1 MSPKTKNPANPRPDE
16 PLAGS
21 PPNSYTAGMVRE
33 PNGSRGAWWREGARS
48 WIPMLAIGVTL
59 LLSIQ
64 SQMLGMQR
72 QIGDLR
78 AEIRDVVRA
87 EVRKEIAALR
97 HELKGDMEILR
108 AELKADM
115 ETLRTELKADMETL
129 RTELRADMEALRT
142 ELKADMETLRTDLE
156 GQIEALRTDL
166 EGQTGALREEVAAMR
181 DEVRDLGDRVT
192 RLEITV
198 AAHLREHPQREP
210 ARPGSSGE
218 ADASAETT
226 ARAG

>member
-87 EVRKEIAALR
+87 EVRKESAALR

-115 ETLRTELKADMETL
+115 ETLRTELK
-129 RTELRADMEALRT
+129 ADMEALRT